1 MVVAC
6 VCQEGSDEDRPEVTE
21 KLSQCGYSDA
31 DPPGRLLSAFP
42 LSWLNEFT
50 GTTDPRTHGA
60 ITNFLQNLL

>member
-6 VCQEGSDEDRPEVTE
+6 VCQEESDYDRPEVTE

-31 DPPGRLLSAFP
+31 DPPCRLLSVFP
-42 LSWLNEFT
+42 FGWLNEFT
-50 GTTDPRTHGA
+50 GTTDPRTLGA